1 MEEKPAMSGAGDDSS
16 SSFLD
21 FSGGG
26 GGYDP
31 NQPGSSRDLVPAGNQ
46 AVAAGAA
53 GQKVGHDPNFRDPP
67 RERARGQVAAR
78 KSQGGGPSVVVFDL
92 FAVSFLLLMNTK
104 SVRLSV
110 DA

>member
-1 MEEKPAMSGAGDDSS
+1 MEEKPAMAGGGDDSS

-21 FSGGG
+21 FPGGG

-53 GQKVGHDPNFRDPP
+53 GQKVGFDAFR
-67 RERARGQVAAR
+67 RAQYKDSAR
-78 KSQGGGPSVVVFDL
+78 SHVSKRSASISWYHVNRSLGDFDRYVVGGWSVLVQKYDL
-92 FAVSFLLLMNTK
+92 
-104 SVRLSV
+104 
-110 DA
+110 